1 MATVPRA
8 KQINGVDIGELREYI
23 ESCVLEPTNADRH
36 PEVIARWV
44 GGKRA
49 EVVSTLGGEPVYMGG
64 DADPS
69 AMNMLLRSLAA
80 CDIEVVVNTA
90 ALLGV
95 EIEDLAI
102 EASGYFNIQRYLGL
116 STELGPGYQRIGYT
130 VRLKTRGA
138 SADQLEQI
146 RQACIARSPVGDSL
160 ERNVP
165 LAVEFEAS

>member
-1 MATVPRA
+1 MATLPRT
-8 KQINGVDIGELREYI
+8 KQINGVDVGELREYI
-23 ESCVLEPTNADRH
+23 ESCEQEPSHADRR
-36 PEVIARWV
+36 PEVVARWA
-44 GGKRA
+44 GGTRA
-49 EVVSTLGGEPVYMGG
+49 EVVSSLGGEPVYMGG

-95 EIEDLAI
+95 EIEDLRI

-116 STELGPGYQRIGYT
+116 SAERGPGYQRISYA

-138 SADQLEQI
+138 SAEQLEQI
-146 RQACIARSPVGDSL
+146 RQACISRSPVGDTL
-160 ERNVP
+160 EQHVP
-165 LAVEFEAS
+165 LSLEFEAS